1 MLCFLA
7 PINSITPIWDV
18 LALFTSEL
26 VFIKYTFLFLQMFNS
41 LTRIYKN
48 KSFYFSP
55 DSSGNPLLWREPK
68 AKIVAHSGRE
78 VVMKNNRSAPKK
90 KAAQGWTAF
99 SVA

>member
-1 MLCFLA
+1 MRDFDEYYFENKNI
-7 PINSITPIWDV
+7 IN
-18 LALFTSEL
+18 
-26 VFIKYTFLFLQMFNS
+26 
-41 LTRIYKN
+41 
-48 KSFYFSP
+48 SP

>member
-1 MLCFLA
+1 MTKYFFTK
-7 PINSITPIWDV
+7 SQ
-18 LALFTSEL
+18 LF
-26 VFIKYTFLFLQMFNS
+26 ILFAQRTYSNTDL
-41 LTRIYKN
+41 L
-48 KSFYFSP
+48 FSP